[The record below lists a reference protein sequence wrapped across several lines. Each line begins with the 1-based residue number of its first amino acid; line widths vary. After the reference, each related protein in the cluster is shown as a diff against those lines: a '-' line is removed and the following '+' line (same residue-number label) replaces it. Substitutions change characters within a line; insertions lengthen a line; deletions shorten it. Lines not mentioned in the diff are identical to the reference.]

1 MAVSAAAAS
10 FVVVMVVVAAA
21 SAVVASAAAASLATE
36 EVDEVLYLLVCC
48 LTFFEHAS
56 LEVEGL
62 ASQRVVEV
70 HFHLVVGDG
79 EHASVEMVSV
89 FVLQGNDGA
98 LEDVLVVEMAVDLED
113 GTVKV
118 EHSRCLNSKSKA
130 VPGSRST
137 TCFSNSSS
145 VTPKPEMNSKGF
157 VVGASSI
164 FSLFSP
170 STV

>member
-1 MAVSAAAAS
+1 M
-10 FVVVMVVVAAA
+10 VAAA
-21 SAVVASAAAASLATE
+21 SAVVAAAAAASLATE

-113 GTVKV
+113 GTVEV
-118 EHSRCLNSKSKA
+118 EHSRCLIVA
-130 VPGSRST
+130 VGLVFCQLEVEGGSRIE
-137 TCFSNSSS
+137 
-145 VTPKPEMNSKGF
+145 VHH
-157 VVGASSI
+157 
-164 FSLFSP
+164 LFLKLVECHSE
-170 STV
+170 T